1 MTSTTTTKKAP
12 AKPSTRKAAPA
23 KPAPKSTAKPK
34 AFTPTAPTPKE
45 KKATKPE
52 PATLIEALTT
62 GQAVLVKVRAN
73 KTVRSLPYLAQGTAQ
88 RKEAEEAAARVEKGE
103 TVPALAESLNV
114 SSATARRFLTNLAL
128 AREVEAGKHDK
139 AWAKGEKQV
148 VVHTVT
154 QAKA

>member
-12 AKPSTRKAAPA
+12 AKPTTRKAAPA
-23 KPAPKSTAKPK
+23 KPAPKITAKPK
-34 AFTPTAPTPKE
+34 ASAPAAPAPKD

-52 PATLIEALTT
+52 PTTLIEALTT

-73 KTVRSLPYLAQGTAQ
+73 KTVRSLPYLAPGTAQ
-88 RKEAEEAAARVEKGE
+88 RNEAEAVSARVEKGE
-103 TVPALAESLNV
+103 ALTALAESLNV
-114 SSATARRFLTNLAL
+114 SSATARRFLTNVAL

-148 VVHTVT
+148 VVHTVG
-154 QAKA
+154 AKA